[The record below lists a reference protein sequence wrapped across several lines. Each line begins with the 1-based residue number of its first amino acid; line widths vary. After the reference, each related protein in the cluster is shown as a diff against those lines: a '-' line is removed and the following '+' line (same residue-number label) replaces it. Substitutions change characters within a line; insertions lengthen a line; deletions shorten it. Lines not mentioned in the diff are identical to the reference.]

1 MCVCLHWL
9 EELPSWLPQDHVND
23 VFMHSESHT
32 TSCVLKNQRFCR
44 SLKGISSRNVESTF
58 RQLSKGIILTKKFS
72 VSKIVSSDTLSYNK
86 FGSWNLLSSLIC
98 FFLICS
104 FMLALWFRKAVN
116 IYKLVL
122 SLGTCNY
129 IINYKYIIILCSN
142 ILKTMLCNVQV

>member
-1 MCVCLHWL
+1 MFSCTVKATHLHVCLRIIDFVGVW
-9 EELPSWLPQDHVND
+9 
-23 VFMHSESHT
+23 
-32 TSCVLKNQRFCR
+32 KR
-44 SLKGISSRNVESTF
+44 SAVGTLN
-58 RQLSKGIILTKKFS
+58 QLSGNCQRALYLQKKFS
-72 VSKIVSSDTLSYNK
+72 LSKIVSSDTLSYNK